1 MFRMLLKH
9 YLIYYYQTESKV
21 SLAKI
26 FLITVMVKRF
36 ILIKNQILQ
45 NCLVANKPL
54 NSYYLCS
61 KFQRMSRS
69 NKRHLY
75 NKIIENVT
83 IAGVAAEG
91 KAITRHDDM
100 VIFVNY
106 GAPGDVVDIQI
117 KKTRRRHLEGEI
129 IRFHNKSDSRT
140 DPFCEHFGI
149 CGGCKWQH
157 LSYDEQLRYKQKQ
170 VTDNIER
177 IGKANY
183 PFELIPILGS
193 EKTRFYRNKLEYTF
207 ASRRW
212 LTPDEIQSGGEITD
226 LEALGYHIPGFYDK
240 VLDIKKCWL
249 QPKPSNHIR
258 LGIKNFAIN
267 NNIDFYDFRTK
278 TGLLRNIIIRNNE
291 KGEFMLI
298 LVLFSGEEEKRDSL
312 LKYIH
317 ENFPEIISVYYM
329 INDKQNTS
337 IADLEPVHFAG
348 EPYLMEEMEELKFKI
363 GPKSFY
369 QTNSQQAYE
378 LYKVARDFAGLNGSE
393 IVYDLY
399 TGAGTIAN
407 FIARQ
412 AKKVVGIEYIEE
424 AVLHA
429 RDNSAI
435 NGLNNLVFEAG
446 DMAKVLT
453 SEFMEIHGKPDVI
466 ITDPPRAG
474 MHPDVLKQIIASEAE
489 KIVYVSCN
497 PATQARD
504 IELLSGSYKVKKVQ
518 AVDMFPHTQHVE
530 NVVLMEKN

>member
-1 MFRMLLKH
+1 
-9 YLIYYYQTESKV
+9 
-21 SLAKI
+21 
-26 FLITVMVKRF
+26 
-36 ILIKNQILQ
+36 
-45 NCLVANKPL
+45 
-54 NSYYLCS
+54 
-61 KFQRMSRS
+61 MSRS
-69 NKRHLY
+69 NKRQLF
-75 NKIIENVT
+75 NKVIENVT

-91 KAITRHDDM
+91 KAIARHNDM

-129 IRFHNKSDSRT
+129 IRFHEKSASRT
-140 DPFCEHFGI
+140 KPFCEHFGI

-177 IGKANY
+177 IGKVNY

-193 EKTRFYRNKLEYTF
+193 AETQFYRNKLEYTF

-212 LTPDEIQSGGEITD
+212 LTPDEIQSGEEIKNS
-226 LEALGYHIPGFYDK
+226 EALGYHIPGFYDK
-240 VLDIKKCWL
+240 VLDINKCWL
-249 QPKPSNHIR
+249 QPEPSNDIR
-258 LGIKNFAIN
+258 LGIKEFAIKI
-267 NNIDFYDFRTK
+267 NIDFYDFRTK

-298 LVLFSGEEEKRDSL
+298 LVLFSGEEDKRESL
-312 LKYIH
+312 LKYIRDS
-317 ENFPEIISVYYM
+317 FSQIISVYYM

-348 EPYLMEEMEELKFKI
+348 ELYLTEEMEGLQFRI

-369 QTNSQQAYE
+369 QTNSRQAYE
-378 LYKVARDFAGLNGSE
+378 LYKVARNFAELTRNE
-393 IVYDLY
+393 LVYDLY
-399 TGAGTIAN
+399 TGTGTIAN
-407 FIARQ
+407 FVAPQ

-424 AVLHA
+424 AVSHA
-429 RDNSAI
+429 RENSR
-435 NGLNNLVFEAG
+435 LNKLDNLVFEAG

-453 SEFMEIHGKPDVI
+453 PEFMERHGKPDVI

-474 MHPDVLKQIIASEAE
+474 MHPDVLKQIIASEADR
-489 KIVYVSCN
+489 IVYVSCN

-504 IELLSGSYKVKKVQ
+504 IEMLSASYKVKKVQ

-530 NVVLMEKN
+530 SVVLMGKI